1 MTKPKQVQKKL
12 SENTGKTFSVI
23 MPSFTCRGGHNY
35 GNYSTLFSRESFFS
49 PLTRTK
55 GGGVAERCMMT
66 RGGVWVGYPPKVMMS
81 FMNSPLYKYPM
92 TKSGEKIGCQK
103 VGDMALHHITS
114 IRSAG
119 ISMYYTHTHST
130 AKHFSS

>member
-1 MTKPKQVQKKL
+1 
-12 SENTGKTFSVI
+12 
-23 MPSFTCRGGHNY
+23 
-35 GNYSTLFSRESFFS
+35 
-49 PLTRTK
+49 
-55 GGGVAERCMMT
+55 
-66 RGGVWVGYPPKVMMS
+66 
-81 FMNSPLYKYPM
+81 M

-130 AKHFSS
+130 AKHFSSKKKYHMYHNSLTFIKQIIFLNKIHTLYWMYFIRLLDFKDSC

>member
-1 MTKPKQVQKKL
+1 
-12 SENTGKTFSVI
+12 
-23 MPSFTCRGGHNY
+23 
-35 GNYSTLFSRESFFS
+35 
-49 PLTRTK
+49 
-55 GGGVAERCMMT
+55 
-66 RGGVWVGYPPKVMMS
+66 
-81 FMNSPLYKYPM
+81 M

-130 AKHFSS
+130 AKHFSSKKKYECIIIH

>member
-1 MTKPKQVQKKL
+1 
-12 SENTGKTFSVI
+12 
-23 MPSFTCRGGHNY
+23 
-35 GNYSTLFSRESFFS
+35 
-49 PLTRTK
+49 
-55 GGGVAERCMMT
+55 
-66 RGGVWVGYPPKVMMS
+66 
-81 FMNSPLYKYPM
+81 M

-130 AKHFSS
+130 AKHFSSKKKYECISISSTLIKQIISLNKNSHTILQ

>member
-1 MTKPKQVQKKL
+1 
-12 SENTGKTFSVI
+12 
-23 MPSFTCRGGHNY
+23 
-35 GNYSTLFSRESFFS
+35 
-49 PLTRTK
+49 
-55 GGGVAERCMMT
+55 
-66 RGGVWVGYPPKVMMS
+66 
-81 FMNSPLYKYPM
+81 M

-130 AKHFSS
+130 AKHFSSKKKNHMYHNSLTFIKQIIFLNKIHTLYCNDRSL

>member
-1 MTKPKQVQKKL
+1 
-12 SENTGKTFSVI
+12 
-23 MPSFTCRGGHNY
+23 
-35 GNYSTLFSRESFFS
+35 
-49 PLTRTK
+49 
-55 GGGVAERCMMT
+55 
-66 RGGVWVGYPPKVMMS
+66 
-81 FMNSPLYKYPM
+81 M

-130 AKHFSS
+130 AKHFSSKKKYHMYHNSLTFIKQITFLNKIHTLYCNDNSL

>member
-1 MTKPKQVQKKL
+1 
-12 SENTGKTFSVI
+12 
-23 MPSFTCRGGHNY
+23 
-35 GNYSTLFSRESFFS
+35 
-49 PLTRTK
+49 
-55 GGGVAERCMMT
+55 
-66 RGGVWVGYPPKVMMS
+66 
-81 FMNSPLYKYPM
+81 M

-130 AKHFSS
+130 AKHFSTKKKYQTNHIFEQNTHAILQWQLTLRMDTSLGY